1 MISFIIPT
9 LCEESVIE
17 NTLQCIN
24 KYSGEK
30 EIIISDGNSQD
41 KTIEIAKRY
50 TDKIIVYKGE
60 KRQTI
65 GMARNLWAQIASW
78 EYLVFLDAD
87 VTIINPDD
95 FFRVAL
101 EMFEKKS
108 NIVGLT
114 TSLRVIPHQEKIS
127 DKIIFWTLNNTYNV
141 LNNVLSIG
149 WASGEFQMVRADV
162 FKRINGFNEIMVG
175 GEDHDHFRRLAKVGQ
190 TYYMR
195 ELLVYHSWR
204 RIHKVG
210 WPKLLLTWWFTLLPL
225 PLRRKHLKE
234 WKVIR

>member
-65 GMARNLWAQIASW
+65 GMARNL
-78 EYLVFLDAD
+78 
-87 VTIINPDD
+87 
-95 FFRVAL
+95 
-101 EMFEKKS
+101 
-108 NIVGLT
+108 
-114 TSLRVIPHQEKIS
+114 
-127 DKIIFWTLNNTYNV
+127 
-141 LNNVLSIG
+141 
-149 WASGEFQMVRADV
+149 
-162 FKRINGFNEIMVG
+162 
-175 GEDHDHFRRLAKVGQ
+175 
-190 TYYMR
+190 
-195 ELLVYHSWR
+195 
-204 RIHKVG
+204 
-210 WPKLLLTWWFTLLPL
+210 
-225 PLRRKHLKE
+225 
-234 WKVIR
+234 